1 MKKSIFNAQFDE
13 LKGKDSVSFNLCEV
27 EEINGHFFAVKNGKS
42 ESYNILISDEDD
54 TELTRNEIRAFLI
67 KEGIEV
73 QNISNKFPIN

>member
-27 EEINGHFFAVKNGKS
+27 EEINGNFFAVKNGKS